1 MTGFTVNHNHAFPF
15 DFDKFDRHFVGFD
28 RMFDRLTKFND
39 QFGIAKLPNYPPY
52 NIKKTGENTYV
63 IEMAVAGFG
72 KSDIELILDD
82 GKLTV
87 NGKLSVDAEDMVI
100 YQGISNREFTR
111 QFSLADTI
119 EVKNAD
125 LINGMLKVWL
135 ENIIPE
141 HKKPKKIEIG
151 EGEKPRSKKKLLTE
165 EENP

>member
-1 MTGFTVNHNHAFPF
+1 MTNGFTVNHNHLFPF
-15 DFDKFDRHFVGFD
+15 DLNKFDRHFVGFD
-28 RMFDRLTKFND
+28 QMFERLNKFNE
-39 QFGIAKLPNYPPY
+39 QMSSVKLPNYPPY

-63 IEMAVAGFG
+63 IELAVAGFG
-72 KSDIELILDD
+72 KNDIELVLDD

-87 NGKLSVDAEDMVI
+87 TGRINVDSDDTMI
-100 YQGISNREFTR
+100 YQGISSREFSR

-151 EGEKPRSKKKLLTE
+151 EGGEEPTSEKQLLAE
-165 EENP
+165 